1 MNKSIRKKCLHYS
14 QEEVCVAYYFF
25 VNETRSEKQIF
36 SVIEGELD
44 RRELRGDS
52 ERGESESE
60 NLSAKELFGQKCKKA
75 KEEESEK
82 EYVMKLGLGYDKN
95 AE

>member
-1 MNKSIRKKCLHYS
+1 MRTT
-14 QEEVCVAYYFF
+14 FF

-36 SVIEGELD
+36 SVIELELD

-60 NLSAKELFGQKCKKA
+60 NLSAKELCLVRKA
-75 KEEESEK
+75 K
-82 EYVMKLGLGYDKN
+82 KLRKKSRKRN
-95 AE
+95 M